1 MHQAPHNPANST
13 LPKVIF
19 MALESSYEARAV
31 VGVAM
36 LKDIPIKRVAIG
48 DLELHKDELLS
59 GEVLPVGSVEYLRKA
74 MSVASIEEPENLSYH
89 PSIQPYLGRWV
100 KPDTAGRFCDNWPSG
115 IYFVKPMATKL
126 FTGFVYNDE
135 HRDVDYDEHDLA
147 QFQVFRC
154 LPNRTQIWLSPVVK
168 FIGEWRYYVMDGKI
182 IGCARYDTED
192 FNAPPPLPEFVAT
205 CCQAAWDALG
215 HSFALDIG
223 VLDDGKN
230 VVVELNDAWAIGLYS
245 DKESEI
251 ALSNHQYLEYLF
263 SRWNNLWTIAHA

>member
-1 MHQAPHNPANST
+1 MFPT
-13 LPKVIF
+13 VIF
-19 MALESSYEARAV
+19 MPMESSYEARSI

-48 DLELHKDELLS
+48 DLALHKEELRN
-59 GEVLPVGSVEYLRKA
+59 GAVLPVGSVEYLRRA
-74 MSVASIEEPENLSYH
+74 MEVTGIKEPENLSYH

-100 KPDTAGRFCDNWPSG
+100 KPYTSGRFCDNWPSG

-135 HRDVDYDEHDLA
+135 FRDFDYDEHDREQL
-147 QFQVFRC
+147 QELRC
-154 LPNRTQIWLSPVVK
+154 SPSQTKIWLSPVVK

-192 FNAPPPLPEFVAT
+192 LDEANTAVKSPSPDFANA
-205 CCQAAWDALG
+205 CCQAAWNSLG
-215 HSFALDIG
+215 HAFALDIG

-230 VVVELNDAWAIGLYS
+230 VVVELNDAWAIGLYV
-245 DKESEI
+245 DEDSEI
-251 ALSNHQYLEYLF
+251 TLSNHQYLEYLF
-263 SRWNNLWTIAHA
+263 SRWKNLWNTAHA